1 MCAQFRAL
9 PPDFARGQLTIM
21 PEPEFV
27 TCFENIKEAWALL
40 DSLDKQEPNTGVESI
55 ARIKALYAESV
66 PLQDKLKKDALY
78 AQRDDRQV
86 DDLKTDLIELESE
99 IHSPGTV
106 QVGRDR

>member
-1 MCAQFRAL
+1 MCAQFLAL
-9 PPDFARGQLTIM
+9 PPDFSRGQLPIM

-27 TCFENIKEAWALL
+27 TRFENIKEAWALL
-40 DSLDKQEPNTGVESI
+40 DSLDNQEPNTRVESI

-86 DDLKTDLIELESE
+86 DDLKTDLIELENE
-99 IHSPGTV
+99 IHSRWPIAKSES
-106 QVGRDR
+106 

>member
-40 DSLDKQEPNTGVESI
+40 DRLDKQEPNTI